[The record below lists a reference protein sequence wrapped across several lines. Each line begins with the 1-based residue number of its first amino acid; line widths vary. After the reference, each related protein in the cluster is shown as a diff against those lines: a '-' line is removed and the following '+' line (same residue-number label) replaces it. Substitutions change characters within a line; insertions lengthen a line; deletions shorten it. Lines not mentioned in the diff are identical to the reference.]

1 MLAQGHVKGANTSTD
16 RGGQR
21 TFDGDD
27 VILDRIQGFL
37 GQPGILVI
45 HLGGLLTGVD
55 FHPGNLA
62 LAPIG
67 FLYSSI
73 DHFDHDGTDVYANAV
88 AFDERDDRIIRNI
101 ERMVCIDGDFVADC
115 RNLDFLVS
123 HAALRFFWC
132 GTSSGCPRAYPSCT
146 VTGTMAVHAPNWG
159 HSAYIF
165 GLKKPLLH
173 VGLDDYDQGFDILR
187 R

>member
-27 VILDRIQGFL
+27 VILDRVQGFL

-101 ERMVCIDGDFVADC
+101 ERMVRIDGDFVADC

-132 GTSSGCPRAYPSCT
+132 GTSSGSPERTPDARQREPWLRMHQIGARAPTSL
-146 VTGTMAVHAPNWG
+146 V
-159 HSAYIF
+159 
-165 GLKKPLLH
+165 
-173 VGLDDYDQGFDILR
+173 
-187 R
+187 